1 MIQEILTGIAVSAAF
16 GYTFYSFWK
25 ILFSDNERACSGGC
39 ASCSAKDLLIK
50 DINKKENRSE
60 FGEFRPVK

>member
-1 MIQEILTGIAVSAAF
+1 MIQDILTGIAVSAAF

-25 ILFSDNERACSGGC
+25 TMFSDNGKACGGGC
-39 ASCSAKDLLIK
+39 SSCSAKDLLIK
-50 DINKKENRSE
+50 DIGKKGNRSK